1 MCLAGCEAESWL
13 VKTSGSL
20 VVQSG
25 VKNIPARF
33 WEWLTEILRHGTVLG
48 WAAEQFESESWNL
61 AVMFLHNS
69 VNLQNSCVA
78 VFFPHPLKCNVSA
91 LSVCIISLRFWLR
104 RPVSSR
110 LCIVSLHHPS
120 IHPSSFLWRRN
131 NNEYPSFN
139 CSIRHGDN
147 WKRERRVESS
157 WVKEVGLQHSSRV
170 RDTERGTITSQ
181 KYQMNVY

>member
-1 MCLAGCEAESWL
+1 MSRRVRGWELVGQNFGEFGCTEWSKKHSCQVLGMADW
-13 VKTSGSL
+13 
-20 VVQSG
+20 
-25 VKNIPARF
+25 NIAQC
-33 WEWLTEILRHGTVLG
+33 TVLG